1 MICCAVGE
9 LLKNFNFSS
18 DPFELELKSL
28 AVMEQ
33 GHVEDAV
40 GNTAGYTMASFQILC
55 REISMTFPLGK
66 MVAFSILRGNI
77 IFFIL
82 FYQFPNWIA

>member
-40 GNTAGYTMASFQILC
+40 GNTAG
-55 REISMTFPLGK
+55 
-66 MVAFSILRGNI
+66 
-77 IFFIL
+77 
-82 FYQFPNWIA
+82 

>member
-1 MICCAVGE
+1 MFFENIFCEQFSEYLASNCCRVLYFFITTFYTLWERATAAVICCAVGE

-40 GNTAGYTMASFQILC
+40 GNTAG
-55 REISMTFPLGK
+55 
-66 MVAFSILRGNI
+66 
-77 IFFIL
+77 
-82 FYQFPNWIA
+82 